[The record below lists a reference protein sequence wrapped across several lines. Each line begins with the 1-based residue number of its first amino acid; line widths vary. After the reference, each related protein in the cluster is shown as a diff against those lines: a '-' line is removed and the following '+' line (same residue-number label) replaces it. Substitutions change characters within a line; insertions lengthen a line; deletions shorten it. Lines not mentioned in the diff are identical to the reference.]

1 MNNKEKSFNKA
12 EYDNNFQKENY
23 DRIVIK
29 VKKGKKKELETHIAD
44 FGYKNVSTFI
54 KYNLVYYG
62 YCTCKCII
70 V

>member
-44 FGYKNVSTFI
+44 LGYKNVSTFI
-54 KYNLVYYG
+54 KSAINEKIERDLNNF
-62 YCTCKCII
+62 
-70 V
+70 

>member
-29 VKKGKKKELETHIAD
+29 VKKGKKKELETHVAD
-44 FGYKNVSTFI
+44 FGYKNV
-54 KYNLVYYG
+54 
-62 YCTCKCII
+62 
-70 V
+70 

>member
-29 VKKGKKKELETHIAD
+29 VKKGKKKEPVDE
-44 FGYKNVSTFI
+44 
-54 KYNLVYYG
+54 
-62 YCTCKCII
+62 I
-70 V
+70 VQILLSLTTD

>member
-44 FGYKNVSTFI
+44 FGYKNVSAFI
-54 KYNLVYYG
+54 KSAINEKIERDLNNF
-62 YCTCKCII
+62 
-70 V
+70 

>member
-44 FGYKNVSTFI
+44 FGYKNVSIFI
-54 KYNLVYYG
+54 KSAINEKIERDLNNF
-62 YCTCKCII
+62 
-70 V
+70 

>member
-1 MNNKEKSFNKA
+1 MDNKEKSFNKA

-44 FGYKNVSTFI
+44 FGYKNVSAFI
-54 KYNLVYYG
+54 KSAINEKIERDLDNF
-62 YCTCKCII
+62 
-70 V
+70 